1 MITTVLKNI
10 AYQFYPK
17 NICSTANFDKYLKSS
32 EYIKLKILLDSFHN
46 ESNNIFNEF
55 TNEFNPKYNFDN
67 QSRLQQLDRCFT
79 FNLSVVKDGE
89 LHSIVILISVIS
101 PYYTIRNIKH
111 KTINYFLSELEKKE
125 LEKKFSEIT
134 IKNLILEIEHILDN
148 KFKYN
153 KFPDE
158 LKLKIIENINFQDS
172 HLNHF
177 TMFNAFFNNTI

>member
-67 QSRLQQLDRCFT
+67 QSRLQQ
-79 FNLSVVKDGE
+79 
-89 LHSIVILISVIS
+89 
-101 PYYTIRNIKH
+101 
-111 KTINYFLSELEKKE
+111 
-125 LEKKFSEIT
+125 
-134 IKNLILEIEHILDN
+134 
-148 KFKYN
+148 
-153 KFPDE
+153 
-158 LKLKIIENINFQDS
+158 
-172 HLNHF
+172 
-177 TMFNAFFNNTI
+177 